1 MANNLKL
8 DSNWDIIPGRG
19 MTRTG
24 GVDYVAQNSKSRLQ
38 TRLGECFDS
47 SRGVPWNQS
56 ILGSTTITD
65 DVLKDIVRNTVMGT
79 PDVVAVTRISL
90 TRTGRRTDIAF
101 EAVSSYGTFASEA
114 TP

>member
-19 MTRTG
+19 MTRTS
-24 GVDYVAQNSKSRLQ
+24 GVDYVAQNTKSRLQ

-47 SRGVPWNQS
+47 SKGVPWNQS

-65 DVLKDIVRNTVMGT
+65 ESLKDVIRNAIVDT
-79 PDVVAVTRISL
+79 PDVVAVTSIEL
-90 TRTGRRTDIAF
+90 TRANRVVSISFTAI
-101 EAVSSYGTFASEA
+101 SSYGNFSSGA

>member
-24 GVDYVAQNSKSRLQ
+24 GVDYVAQNTKSHLQ

-47 SRGVPWNQS
+47 SKGVPWNQS
-56 ILGSTTITD
+56 ILGSTTISNES
-65 DVLKDIVRNTVMGT
+65 LKDVIRNAIVDT
-79 PDVVAVTRISL
+79 PDVVAVTSLEL
-90 TRTGRRTDIAF
+90 TRDNRVVNITFSAI
-101 EAVSSYGTFASEA
+101 SSYGNFSSGA